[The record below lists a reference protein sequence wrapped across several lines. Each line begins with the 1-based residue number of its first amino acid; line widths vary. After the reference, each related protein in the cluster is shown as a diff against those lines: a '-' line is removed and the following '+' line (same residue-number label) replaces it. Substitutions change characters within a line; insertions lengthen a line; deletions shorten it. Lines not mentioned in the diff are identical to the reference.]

1 MPKTTDRAR
10 QADPPRGER
19 AGGGHV
25 DPAAQEY
32 IDAIAAEHRPLFDR
46 LHRLILA
53 EHPEASVV
61 LSYKMPTYKAG
72 SHRLHLGV
80 WKHGVSI
87 YGLKE
92 DRDGGFTAR
101 HPELRSSKGTYQLRQ
116 QDADRISDTELR
128 DLVRAALAD

>member
-1 MPKTTDRAR
+1 MPKTTDRAGGASPGR
-10 QADPPRGER
+10 SGR
-19 AGGGHV
+19 AAGGHV

-32 IDAIAAEHRPLFDR
+32 IEAIAAEHRLLFDR

-61 LSYKMPTYKAG
+61 LSYKVPTYKVG
-72 SHRLHLGV
+72 SHRFHLAV

-87 YGLKE
+87 YGLK
-92 DRDGGFTAR
+92 DGRDAGFTTR
-101 HPELRSSKGTYQLRQ
+101 HPELKSSKGTYRLRQ

-128 DLVRAALAD
+128 DLVRAALGD